1 MDDDPLD
8 HQLQNGL
15 SFRDAGGLQPGSDA
29 VTEGC
34 QARQRLLSL
43 NTLLP
48 QAPMLLKLLFG

>member
-15 SFRDAGGLQPGSDA
+15 SFRDAGGLQPGSDS

-34 QARQRLLSL
+34 QARQCLLSL